1 MNNKLKPILFVL
13 GFILCIRLTLGITLG
28 IVKTGINHLL
38 YNPDTYKII
47 NVEQVEYN
55 LVECSKKGYRRAG
68 KSSIRNYRYK
78 VTISYRDLVR
88 TYSTLGAY
96 NYVTM
101 NGGVAFLFTLQTEDG
116 DVFELL
122 SLDKTLKSED
132 VKYIKKNF
140 DNIYSR

>member
-1 MNNKLKPILFVL
+1 MSNKLKSFLFGL
-13 GFILCIRLTLGITLG
+13 GFILCIRLTLGI
-28 IVKTGINHLL
+28 VKTGVNHLL
-38 YNPDTYKII
+38 YNPNTYKII

-55 LVECSKKGYRRAG
+55 LVECSEKRHRSTGRR
-68 KSSIRNYRYK
+68 KHTVYSYD
-78 VTISYRDLVR
+78 VVISYRDLVR
-88 TYSTLGAY
+88 TYSTMGAY

-101 NGGVAFLFTLQTEDG
+101 NGDVAFLYTLQTKDG

-140 DNIYSR
+140 DNLYSR